1 MSPRSRP
8 VRLSVRVRIL
18 ATLLIVAGLGMA
30 VAGSTAYL
38 VQRERVL
45 TAVDAR
51 LVALAGDAAEV
62 ATESGNAASATL
74 DTVMTDV
81 VQRVRPGSNES
92 SLGIV
97 DGRPALSPGG
107 TVAFRLDRD
116 QQLVERVVA
125 ETDAG
130 EVVRGTL
137 ATPGGPALR
146 YIAVPIAMPIAVPA
160 AAGGADARTA
170 VFVIAV
176 DLAAELAPL
185 TDAFTTY
192 AVIAVIALAVVGVVG
207 WFVAGRLL
215 RPIRSLTAAATRITA
230 SDLAER
236 IPVTGRDDISQLTV
250 TVNGMLDRLEGALTA
265 QRQLLDDVGHELKT
279 PLTIVRGHLE
289 LVDAGDPVDVAAA
302 RDLAIDELDRMSGLV
317 SDIARLAEAGR
328 PGALVRAP
336 VDVGELTERIRSK
349 AVALA
354 DREWVVVERAEG
366 VAPLDAD
373 RITQAM
379 LQLAANAVTHGVVA
393 GAAAVGARIELG
405 SAWRGSAGGE
415 LTLWVRDVGP
425 GVPPEARTRIFGR
438 FQRGPEHGRGSGGS
452 GLGLAIVASI
462 AEAHGGH
469 AELESPAGGGALFR
483 IVIPVA
489 SGGDSAAGSPDRR
502 QDAQTSASHAPG
514 GEPRAQRAAHRT
526 EEPE

>member
-38 VQRERVL
+38 VQRDRVL
-45 TAVDAR
+45 TSVDER

-62 ATESGNAASATL
+62 AADSGSAASATL

-92 SLGIV
+92 ALGIV

-116 QQLVERVVA
+116 QQLVDRVVS
-125 ETDAG
+125 ETADG

-137 ATPGGPALR
+137 ATPGERALR
-146 YIAVPIAMPIAVPA
+146 YIAVPIASPSVP
-160 AAGGADARTA
+160 GQADARTA

-176 DLAAELAPL
+176 DVASELAPL

-192 AVIAVIALAVVGVVG
+192 AAIAALALAVVGVVG

-250 TVNGMLDRLEGALTA
+250 TVNGMLDRLEVALTA

-279 PLTIVRGHLE
+279 PVTIVRGHLE
-289 LVDAGDPVDVAAA
+289 LMDAGDPLDVATT
-302 RDLAIDELDRMSGLV
+302 RELAIDELDRMSGLV

-336 VDVGELTERIRSK
+336 VDVAELTDRIRAK

-354 DREWVVVERAEG
+354 DRQWVIVERAEG
-366 VAPLDAD
+366 VGVLDAD

-379 LQLAANAVTHGVVA
+379 LQLAANAVSHGSA
-393 GAAAVGARIELG
+393 TSAGGAAATVTGTGGAGSAGGAGSKGMAGSTGEAGGRIELG
-405 SAWRGSAGGE
+405 SNWAADASGDLR
-415 LTLWVRDVGP
+415 LWVRDFGP
-425 GVPPEARTRIFGR
+425 GVPPDARVRVFER

-452 GLGLAIVASI
+452 GLGLAIVSSI
-462 AEAHGGH
+462 AEAHGGRV
-469 AELESPAGGGALFR
+469 ELEAPVDGGALFR
-483 IVIPVA
+483 IVIPA
-489 SGGDSAAGSPDRR
+489 AEGREGSA
-502 QDAQTSASHAPG
+502 
-514 GEPRAQRAAHRT
+514 
-526 EEPE
+526 

>member
-1 MSPRSRP
+1 M
-8 VRLSVRVRIL
+8 RLSVRVRIL
-18 ATLLIVAGLGMA
+18 ATLLVVAGLGMA

-45 TAVDAR
+45 ASVDDR
-51 LVALAGDAAEV
+51 LVALARDAGDVAAE
-62 ATESGNAASATL
+62 SGSAASATL

-92 SLGIV
+92 ALGIV

-107 TVAFRLDRD
+107 TVAFRLDRNTA
-116 QQLVERVVA
+116 LVQRVVA
-125 ETDAG
+125 ETAAG

-137 ATPGGPALR
+137 AAPGQPALR
-146 YIAVPIAMPIAVPA
+146 YIAVPVIA
-160 AAGGADARTA
+160 AAPADGTAARTA

-192 AVIAVIALAVVGVVG
+192 AVIAAIALLVVGVVG

-230 SDLAER
+230 SDLSER

-250 TVNGMLDRLEGALTA
+250 TVNGMLDRLEAALTA

-289 LVDAGDPVDVAAA
+289 LVDAADPADVAAV

-317 SDIARLAEAGR
+317 TDITRLAETGH
-328 PGALVRAP
+328 PGALIREPA
-336 VDVGELTERIRSK
+336 DVAELTERIHAK
-349 AVALA
+349 VEALA
-354 DREWVVVERAEG
+354 ERDWVVAGRAEG
-366 VAPLDAD
+366 VAELDAD

-379 LQLAANAVTHGVVA
+379 LQLAANAVSHGTAPAPVQAPAPAPDTDA
-393 GAAAVGARIELG
+393 GAPVGPSRIELG
-405 SAWRGSAGGE
+405 SAWDASGQ
-415 LTLWVRDVGP
+415 LQFWVRDFGP
-425 GVPPEARTRIFGR
+425 GVPAEARARIFER
-438 FQRGPEHGRGSGGS
+438 FQRGPAHGRGSGGS
-452 GLGLAIVASI
+452 GLGLAIVSSI
-462 AEAHGGH
+462 AEAHGGR

-483 IVIPVA
+483 IVIP
-489 SGGDSAAGSPDRR
+489 AAGSRERSHDTAARR
-502 QDAQTSASHAPG
+502 TDNGITG
-514 GEPRAQRAAHRT
+514 GT
-526 EEPE
+526 EGSV